1 MIGISREKSHSL
13 GYLGIAAVV
22 VVEQA
27 HGGFGENCGG
37 RDGDER

>member
-1 MIGISREKSHSL
+1 ML
-13 GYLGIAAVV
+13 FAAVVVV

-37 RDGDER
+37 EGMEDS